1 MPYTDMIG
9 WALENVN
16 VATRTIY
23 NANKAVVGSFY
34 PEHVQVMYKLSL
46 SFKHTYNVDLLKRFE
61 EEECPEGVNNYPDL
75 IKGWWAPPKKF
86 RADTHGIYTTT
97 SLDSHMKYVTMM
109 LCRIFGRENSAHF

>member
-1 MPYTDMIG
+1 MIG

-23 NANKAVVGSFY
+23 NAHKVVVGSFC

-75 IKGWWAPPKKF
+75 DQRLVGTPQEIQSRHPWYIHHYITRLSYDVCDHDA
-86 RADTHGIYTTT
+86 
-97 SLDSHMKYVTMM
+97 L
-109 LCRIFGRENSAHF
+109 